1 MILMKGP
8 YERLKYDLRRLW
20 ECPQC
25 HRRERTEG
33 TVTFR
38 HCVCQTVEG
47 DQPIAMQLLEEA
59 GHRTV
64 PPIVPKISDEVSE
77 VAAVPEPLSETLAE
91 PAAIEPA
98 LPEPEVTRPPDDS
111 SRLPPP

>member
-25 HRRERTEG
+25 HKRERTDG

-38 HCVCQTVEG
+38 LCSCQTTG
-47 DQPIAMQLLEEA
+47 GSQPIAMTLLEEA

-64 PPIVPKISDEVSE
+64 PSIVPKISDESPAIE
-77 VAAVPEPLSETLAE
+77 ASAEPLVE
-91 PAAIEPA
+91 PTIEPA
-98 LPEPEVTRPPDDS
+98 LPEVAGPRDES
-111 SRLPPP
+111 SGSLPPP